1 MILFRPLCDFKTT
14 MTFSAKYF
22 MCQIEPMTLSGVVF
36 KCHSNSKIEI
46 KSEKYYHRNVDY
58 TVRIEFLSCNYSVLA
73 SRESYTSITKRN
85 TKGQS
90 LQLFYCDKEKIRRWL
105 WVIFFINLWS
115 TRSFLE
121 ELYWTLLFVSISVLP
136 FSNWNKCKYVKHH
149 RNWTVKNFWF
159 FSWRTK

>member
-1 MILFRPLCDFKTT
+1 MRFQNNYDIF
-14 MTFSAKYF
+14 
-22 MCQIEPMTLSGVVF
+22 
-36 KCHSNSKIEI
+36 SKIFYVSDRADDAVWCCFQMSFKFKNRN

-105 WVIFFINLWS
+105 WVIFFNNLWS

-121 ELYWTLLFVSISVLP
+121 KLYWTLLFVSISVLP

-159 FSWRTK
+159 FSSRTK